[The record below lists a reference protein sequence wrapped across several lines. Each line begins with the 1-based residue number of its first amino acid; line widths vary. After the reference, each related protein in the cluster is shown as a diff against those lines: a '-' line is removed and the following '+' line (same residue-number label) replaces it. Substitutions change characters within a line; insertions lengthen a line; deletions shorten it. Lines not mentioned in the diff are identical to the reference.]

1 MVRRSNWPMSLDQ
14 GQKTARHAG
23 PAPMRAP
30 NCAPPPRRKCHR
42 HAATTA
48 LRIRDRKITGMDD
61 RLRRRSADQGGL
73 AHARTVLRRVRA
85 RGVKAPQRPRFVGLI
100 SIHAFLQCVERIADE
115 ITLNALTGSEPDT
128 QFPFGLLKDASPTP
142 IMTSTAFSPPR
153 RPGVDAVFT
162 DGAAMKMAG
171 FCGPHQAPLGAF
183 ATAADV
189 PDGCFRD
196 DRGDADAIPMA
207 SVMPVNAIEQRRD
220 RAGAIVDPGTPF
232 TVTKADTA
240 TAVPLP
246 GGLAPMVGAF
256 GLSGELVRD

>member
-1 MVRRSNWPMSLDQ
+1 
-14 GQKTARHAG
+14 
-23 PAPMRAP
+23 
-30 NCAPPPRRKCHR
+30 
-42 HAATTA
+42 
-48 LRIRDRKITGMDD
+48 
-61 RLRRRSADQGGL
+61 
-73 AHARTVLRRVRA
+73 
-85 RGVKAPQRPRFVGLI
+85 LI

-196 DRGDADAIPMA
+196 DRGDADTIPMA